1 MKAELIDKIIYSMVE
16 GEEDFADAFDWAC
29 EYLEIDSDTGFAL
42 ISQKDYLH
50 ILDEAQYYRG

>member
-1 MKAELIDKIIYSMVE
+1 MVE